1 MQFPFLL
8 SCPDRPPGK
17 VAMPDGSFLNS
28 RRSRFRAAMLL
39 AMAADAVQIVLFPLF
54 GEGAL
59 SPLDDVLDLIV
70 AVALVRLIGW
80 HWEFA
85 PSLIAELVP
94 GVDLVPFWT
103 LAVANVYR
111 KWKQAEKTGNQ
122 IDIAPLE
129 RKFLNH

>member
-1 MQFPFLL
+1 
-8 SCPDRPPGK
+8 
-17 VAMPDGSFLNS
+17 MPDGSFLDS

-39 AMAADAVQIVLFPLF
+39 AMVADAVQIILFPLF

-94 GVDLVPFWT
+94 GVDLIPGHRHWIAAPDSWRADPVAGVVPGGGGQHRMR
-103 LAVANVYR
+103 L
-111 KWKQAEKTGNQ
+111 G
-122 IDIAPLE
+122 
-129 RKFLNH
+129 